1 MTYELPRE
9 PSNAA
14 MSPRDVNRLAVL
26 DLVFREPGVVRTV
39 AQARTGLSKATIYR
53 VVEELTN
60 EGFLVEHQVL
70 GAAHPRQAEARAV
83 RLTHAR
89 TRGRRRHRSDDDP
102 HDA

>member
-1 MTYELPRE
+1 
-9 PSNAA
+9 

-60 EGFLVEHQVL
+60 EGFLVEQPVA
-70 GAAHPRQAEARAV
+70 GQ
-83 RLTHAR
+83 R
-89 TRGRRRHRSDDDP
+89 TRGRPKLELSVSPRQGHVVGVDIGVLTTRLMLSDLNGSVL
-102 HDA
+102 A